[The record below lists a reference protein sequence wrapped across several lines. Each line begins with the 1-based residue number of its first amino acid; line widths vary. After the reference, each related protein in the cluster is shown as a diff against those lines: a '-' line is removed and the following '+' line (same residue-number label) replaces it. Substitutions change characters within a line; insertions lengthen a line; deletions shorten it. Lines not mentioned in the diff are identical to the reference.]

1 MGICSSQKN
10 KEIKN
15 KTNEI
20 ISFQINENKINENKI
35 NENKINEIISF
46 QQKEN
51 KLIEYGLLINNY
63 FFDPITGKEL
73 WYDKRTKKYKD
84 KINEFYNII
93 CMEEKKNKKL
103 KNNDYIK
110 KLFITE
116 YNKIK

>member
-20 ISFQINENKINENKI
+20 IYFKINES
-35 NENKINEIISF
+35 KINEIISF

-63 FFDPITGKEL
+63 FFDPITGQEL
-73 WYDKRTKKYKD
+73 WYDKRIK
-84 KINEFYNII
+84 NI
-93 CMEEKKNKKL
+93 
-103 KNNDYIK
+103 
-110 KLFITE
+110 
-116 YNKIK
+116 KIKLMNFIILLVWKKKRKKE